1 MVPAIWPRIRD
12 IGRGSV
18 VIEAAILDAGPLVA
32 FLHANEQHHD
42 WVVGQLK
49 SLPPRFL
56 TCEAVLTESC
66 FLLRSAPRA
75 MAQIEE
81 WLERGVI
88 QMPFHFLPER
98 QRVMR
103 LMRAYRNLP
112 MSFADACLVRMSELY
127 PDIPV
132 FTLDQDFRVYRKNGR
147 ERISTILPG

>member
-1 MVPAIWPRIRD
+1 
-12 IGRGSV
+12 

-42 WVVGQLK
+42 WVVGQFK
-49 SLPPRFL
+49 SLPPRFI

-66 FLLRSAPRA
+66 FLLRFAPRA
-75 MAQIEE
+75 MAQIEQ

-88 QMPFHFLPER
+88 QMPFQFLPER
-98 QRVMR
+98 QQVWR

-127 PDIPV
+127 PDMPV
-132 FTLDQDFRVYRKNGR
+132 FSLDQHFRVYRKHAR
-147 ERISTILPG
+147 ERIETILPE